1 MMRFPHMS
9 METLIAVVNTA
20 EQGSMR
26 RSGKEIGLSPSA
38 ISKRI
43 RAADQIVGTKI
54 FQMTENG
61 LILTKR
67 GQTFYVEAIQALEHA
82 CRAEEKTKA
91 EMLIEQK
98 HLLIGH
104 STCLTSRL
112 LVLLG
117 AIHFDDDPDIHI
129 HHYGGLTMELVQKVL
144 AGTLHAGFGFLPLSH
159 PELLVRQL
167 YEEPLVAC
175 IPANHPL
182 ATRHIVHIQD
192 LLRAP
197 WIAVAR
203 EPLPSAHEEIERC
216 LHGYGVQLKIV
227 ADAYSPWEAQAYV
240 EHKLGICLLARSSAI
255 VRSGIAIKP
264 IATSILV
271 RKSGVFVRED
281 NHSPLLQ
288 KFVSMVIERSEPLRR
303 KPQPNA

>member
-1 MMRFPHMS
+1 MRFPHMS

-91 EMLIEQK
+91 EMSIERK

-104 STCLTSRL
+104 STCLASRL

-167 YEEPLVAC
+167 SEEPLVAC

-240 EHKLGICLLARSSAI
+240 EHKLGICLLARSSAV
-255 VRSGIAIKP
+255 VRSGIVIKP

-288 KFVSMVIERSEPLRR
+288 KFVSMAIERTEPLRR

>member
-1 MMRFPHMS
+1 MRSPRTS

-20 EQGSMR
+20 EQQSVLR
-26 RSGKEIGLSPSA
+26 AGKKIGLSPSS

-43 RAADQIVGTKI
+43 RIADQIVGSKI

-67 GQTFYVEAIQALEHA
+67 GQTFYIEAVQALEHA
-82 CRAEEKTKA
+82 CRAEDKTKA
-91 EMLIEQK
+91 ESLIEQK

-104 STCLTSRL
+104 STCLAPRL
-112 LVLLG
+112 ISMLDD
-117 AIHFDDDPDIHI
+117 IHFDDGPDVHI
-129 HHYGGLTMELVQKVL
+129 HHRSGLTMDLVQKVL
-144 AGTLHAGFGFLPLSH
+144 IGTLHAAFGFLPLSH

-182 ATRHIVHIQD
+182 NSRHMIHIQE
-192 LLRAP
+192 LICTPL
-197 WIAVAR
+197 IAVAR

-216 LHGYGVQLKIV
+216 LHGYGVQLQIV
-227 ADAYSPWEAQAYV
+227 ADAYSPWEAEAYV
-240 EHKLGICLLARSSAI
+240 EHKVGLCLLARSSAT
-255 VRSGIAIKP
+255 VRPGVVIKP
-264 IATSILV
+264 IDTRTLV

-281 NHSPLLQ
+281 NHNPLLINFIDISLR
-288 KFVSMVIERSEPLRR
+288 KTEPLRR
-303 KPQPNA
+303 KPQQNA

>member
-1 MMRFPHMS
+1 MRFPQMS

-20 EQGSMR
+20 EQ
-26 RSGKEIGLSPSA
+26 RSILRAGKEIGLSPSA

-43 RAADQIVGTKI
+43 RAADQIVGSKI

-67 GQTFYVEAIQALEHA
+67 GETFYFEAIQALEHA

-91 EMLIEQK
+91 EVLIERK

-104 STCLTSRL
+104 STCLAPRL
-112 LVLLG
+112 LALLNN
-117 AIHFDDDPDIHI
+117 IRFDDDPDIHI
-129 HHYGGLTMELVQKVL
+129 HHTSGLTLELVQKVL

-159 PELLVRQL
+159 PELFVRQI

-175 IPANHPL
+175 LPANHPL
-182 ATRHIVHIQD
+182 ATRHMLHIQE
-192 LLRAP
+192 LIRAP

-203 EPLPSAHEEIERC
+203 DPFPSAHEEIERC
-216 LHGYGVQLKIV
+216 LHGYGVQLQI
-227 ADAYSPWEAQAYV
+227 ATDAYSPWEAEAYV
-240 EHKLGICLLARSSAI
+240 EHKIGLCLLARSSA
-255 VRSGIAIKP
+255 VARPGVVIKP
-264 IATSILV
+264 VATRILV

-281 NHSPLLQ
+281 NRDPLLK
-288 KFVSMVIERSEPLRR
+288 KFIDASLMATEPLRW